1 MSLTHPRLGQIAPH
15 LVALIALGMT
25 ALTGCARSVVS
36 TEVNADGTWKRTV
49 KLYATAASK
58 DAKDAAAPAGTL
70 DDTFALPKGPGWKTT
85 RAMDKS
91 DKKDDKK
98 PAPDQPAMPGMP
110 GMNMEVYTAT
120 RTGALGETVTRD
132 VALKSGVGKDKAV
145 EVTNEVTV
153 HRLAPN
159 RIEYREVVRWVGK
172 EKPALK
178 FSDMPIPDKEILA
191 EMKKELPAELVTP
204 EKAKALMARFL
215 PEMWHALFGPNDP
228 LITEMFSAAF
238 FPDAM
243 KLKLQRR
250 FGAMFDRIL
259 ADTYGNA
266 LSVERRHAIVRH
278 MADNQANFLQDSMQK
293 KTAAG
298 PPGMNGPGG
307 DAGSSGDFVSMTFTA
322 RLPGRIV
329 ETNGDADPIT
339 GDVYWIFYSP
349 SVQAGDVVMR
359 AVCETP

>member
-1 MSLTHPRLGQIAPH
+1 MLLTRPYLEKIAPR
-15 LVALIALGMT
+15 LVALMALAML

-49 KLYATAASK
+49 KLYATAA
-58 DAKDAAAPAGTL
+58 AKDAAITSGTL
-70 DDTFALPKGPGWKTT
+70 DDTFALPKGEGWKIT
-85 RAMDKS
+85 RALDTS
-91 DKKDDKK
+91 DKKQEDKQ
-98 PAPDQPAMPGMP
+98 PAQGQPAMPGIP
-110 GMNMEVYTAT
+110 GTAMEVYTAT
-120 RTGALGETVTRD
+120 RTCALGETVTRD
-132 VALKSGVGKDKAV
+132 VAIKPGDDKNKPV
-145 EVTNEVTV
+145 QVTNEVTV

-172 EKPALK
+172 AKPALK
-178 FSDMPIPDKEILA
+178 FSDMTIPDKEMLA
-191 EMKKELPAELVTP
+191 EMKKDMPADLVTP
-204 EKAKALMARFL
+204 DKAKALMGRFL
-215 PEMWHALFGPNDP
+215 PEMWHAFFGPNDP
-228 LITEMFSAAF
+228 LITDLFSIAF

-243 KLKLQRR
+243 KLKLQKR

-259 ADTYGNA
+259 ADTYGEQ

-278 MADNQANFLQDSMQK
+278 MIDDQTNFLQDSMK
-293 KTAAG
+293 KQTAAG

-307 DAGSSGDFVSMTFTA
+307 NMGPSGDFVSMTFSA

-349 SVQAGDVVMR
+349 AVQAGDVVMR
-359 AVCETP
+359 AVCETQ